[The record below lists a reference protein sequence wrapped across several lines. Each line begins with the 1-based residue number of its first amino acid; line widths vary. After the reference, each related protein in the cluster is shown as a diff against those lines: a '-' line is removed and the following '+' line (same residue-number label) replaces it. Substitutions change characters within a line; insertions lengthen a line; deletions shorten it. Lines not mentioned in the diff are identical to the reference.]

1 MRDDRERLLDINEA
15 INKIEKYAARGKTA
29 FEQDELIQNWFV
41 NNLQIIGE
49 AAHNLSP
56 EFCKS
61 HPEIPWSE
69 IIGMRNI
76 LVHDYFGI
84 DTEIVWSVVEESLPV
99 LKSQVTTIL
108 EKMEN
113 K

>member
-1 MRDDRERLLDINEA
+1 MRSA
-15 INKIEKYAARGKTA
+15 EKTH

-41 NNLQIIGE
+41 NHLQIIGE
-49 AAHNLSP
+49 AARTMTPQFRNQ
-56 EFCKS
+56 
-61 HPEIPWSE
+61 HPEIPRAN

-99 LKSQVTTIL
+99 LKGQVITIL
-108 EKMEN
+108 EGVEN